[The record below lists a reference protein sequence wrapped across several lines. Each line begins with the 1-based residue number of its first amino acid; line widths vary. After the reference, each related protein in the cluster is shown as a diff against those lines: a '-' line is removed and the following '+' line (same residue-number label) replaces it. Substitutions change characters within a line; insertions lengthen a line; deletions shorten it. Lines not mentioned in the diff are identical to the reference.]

1 MTDVMRYPAFL
12 LYFFYLIGLS
22 SRYARLDDAALAR
35 LISLKGQGA
44 EPSAPSTACR

>member
-12 LYFFYLIGLS
+12 FCFFYLIGLS
-22 SRYARLDDAALAR
+22 PRCAR